1 VDTKGRGS
9 LNFEQFYQYVA
20 ASAFLLAVRCVR
32 LENDTHT
39 IHTIMNPHEPH
50 DSVFVGLKIFHSFDK
65 RDRSSIHREELR
77 NALRSVSLHP
87 EEVPPRA
94 TRGTHT
100 HTWHNVDVTMMQERL
115 DDMLAMTE
123 PVHPTKVTFPEFLEI
138 FVEAQRE
145 DDPHKV
151 PPSPRFTGSSFSRL

>member
-1 VDTKGRGS
+1 
-9 LNFEQFYQYVA
+9 
-20 ASAFLLAVRCVR
+20 
-32 LENDTHT
+32 
-39 IHTIMNPHEPH
+39 MNPHT

-65 RDRSSIHREELR
+65 RDRGSIHREELR

-94 TRGTHT
+94 THTQTRTHDT
-100 HTWHNVDVTMMQERL
+100 RHNPDVTMVQERL

-123 PVHPTKVTFPEFLEI
+123 PVHPAKVTFPEFLEI

-151 PPSPRFTGSSFSRL
+151 TPSLRFTGSSFSRL